1 MNRPEVALL
10 RKRPETCYNR
20 IEGEALPGGSN
31 FRVRLDRAGGCG
43 TEQGVEQAAISEVD
57 LRGFDL
63 PLADVL
69 VPGGELPDHVG
80 SGQQVEVALH
90 GGVRNTERS
99 REFGSIPNLPMVVS
113 EHRPESPKRG
123 PRQPEAQR
131 RDVTLEVGPDQGVAP
146 PQAVA
151 LGPRQERTREPAP
164 VPELGRLHRADVL
177 QGKALEL

>member
-57 LRGFDL
+57 LRGLDL

-113 EHRPESPKRG
+113 ELRLQVLQERDEPQGGDGVRLPARGLQVQRPELRPL
-123 PRQPEAQR
+123 
-131 RDVTLEVGPDQGVAP
+131 T
-146 PQAVA
+146 
-151 LGPRQERTREPAP
+151 
-164 VPELGRLHRADVL
+164 
-177 QGKALEL
+177 